1 MRFFKENNS
10 LCFKHQYETM
20 MITPWGKNALRV
32 RATKYPQFTQH
43 DWALEEAVPDTSAEV
58 SIEINED
65 NTASIQNGRLSLKI
79 DASGILTYYRDGKK
93 FLKEYHRDYDQ
104 PSCPESRCLRIRGRE
119 YKAIIG
125 GDYTLKVRFE
135 SNNGEKIYGMGQYQ
149 QKYLDLKGCT
159 LELAQRNSQVS
170 IPFAVSSLGYG
181 FLWNHPGVGTATF
194 GKNYTEWEAKAT
206 KQMDYWITVDDNP
219 AKIME
224 NYTEVT
230 GRTPMFPEELL
241 GLWQC
246 KLRYRTQEEVLGVAR
261 KYKELGIHIDVIVID
276 FFHWTRQGDWQFDKK
291 YWPDPKAMC
300 EELHAILRTL
310 PWDPASIS
318 YQTASLPVWSSGK
331 SLSQSHQYGCPAP
344 CIYGQLPTLLP
355 GSGNEA
361 CTAINQAVLPE
372 TSVFFLLLRYNSP

>member
-10 LCFKHQYETM
+10 LCFKHQYETV

-43 DWALEEAVPDTSAEV
+43 DWALEEVVPDTSKEV
-58 SIEINED
+58 SIEINAD

-104 PSCPESRCLRIRGRE
+104 PSCPESRCLKIRGRE

-149 QKYLDLKGCT
+149 QEYLDLKGCT

-276 FFHWTRQGDWQFDKK
+276 FFHWTRQGRIPRQCVKNFMQWEPKWLFLYGRPWTKK
-291 YWPDPKAMC
+291 VF
-300 EELHAILRTL
+300 ILQKCRS
-310 PWDPASIS
+310 A
-318 YQTASLPVWSSGK
+318 
-331 SLSQSHQYGCPAP
+331 
-344 CIYGQLPTLLP
+344 
-355 GSGNEA
+355 A
-361 CTAINQAVLPE
+361 C
-372 TSVFFLLLRYNSP
+372 